1 MHILHVYKDYYPI
14 LGGIENHIKAL
25 AEAQV
30 RRGHQVTV
38 LVTNPGRD
46 TLEEERNGVRVIKV
60 GRVATVASTPLSP
73 GFLPALRSIQPDV
86 THLQSPYPVGEVAQ
100 WLMPRERRYVISYQ
114 ADVARPIQRLI
125 MLAYGPLFHRILRGA
140 SYVLATSPNYAN
152 SSPYLRTVADR
163 VRIVPL
169 GVAAERFTPRQG
181 PRPPGPVK
189 ILFVG
194 QLRHYKGV
202 DDLLRAGSQLQGDV
216 RLLVAGDGPMRME
229 WEALQREFNLT
240 GYSAFLGRVPDGDLP
255 ALYQSAD
262 IFVLPAISRAES
274 FGTVLLEAM
283 ASGLPCVT
291 TEIGSG
297 NSYVVQDQATGLIV
311 PPRSPD
317 ALARALG
324 RLVSDSDLRAR
335 LGTAGRERMLKYFT
349 DEAMIQRVEAI
360 YQEVVERKARMPLQH

>member
-1 MHILHVYKDYYPI
+1 MHILHVYKDYYPV

-73 GFLPALRSIQPDV
+73 AFARRLRFLQPDV

-100 WLMPRERRYVISYQ
+100 WFSGRGRPYVISYQ
-114 ADVARPIQRLI
+114 ADVSRPLQRLI
-125 MLAYGPLFHRILRGA
+125 MLAYGPLFHRLLRGA
-140 SYVLATSPNYAN
+140 SFVLATSPNYAN
-152 SSPYLRTVADR
+152 SSPYLRAVADR

-181 PRPPGPVK
+181 PRPPGPVS

-202 DDLLRAGSQLQGDV
+202 EDLLRAVSLLRSDV
-216 RLLVAGDGPMRME
+216 RLLIAGDGPMRAE
-229 WEALQREFNLT
+229 WETLQRELNLT
-240 GYSAFLGRVPDGDLP
+240 KCSAFLGRVPDEDLP
-255 ALYQSAD
+255 ALYQAAD
-262 IFVLPAISRAES
+262 IFVLPANSRAES

-297 NSYVVQDQATGLIV
+297 NSYVVQEGVTGWVV
-311 PPRSPD
+311 PPRSPG
-317 ALARALG
+317 ALAEALR
-324 RLVSDSDLRAR
+324 RLVNDSEMRAR
-335 LGTAGRERMLKYFT
+335 MGAAGRERVLSQFT
-349 DEAMIQRVEAI
+349 VEKMIEGVEAV
-360 YQEVVERKARMPLQH
+360 YRETLEHYPQVF